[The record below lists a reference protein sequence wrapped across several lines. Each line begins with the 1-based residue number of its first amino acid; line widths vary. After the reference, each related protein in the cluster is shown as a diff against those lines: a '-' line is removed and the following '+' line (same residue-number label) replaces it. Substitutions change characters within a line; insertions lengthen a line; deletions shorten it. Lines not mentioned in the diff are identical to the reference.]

1 MHIAIKE
8 TKVTI
13 TGPQGISQAFSVPEI
28 IVEVRGKEAL
38 KGFH

>member
-1 MHIAIKE
+1 MQIAIKE

-13 TGPQGISQAFSVPEI
+13 TGSQGISQAFSIPEI
-28 IVEVRGKEAL
+28 VIEVWGEETL

>member
-1 MHIAIKE
+1 MQIAIKE

-13 TGPQGISQAFSVPEI
+13 TGPQGISQAFSIPEI
-28 IVEVRGKEAL
+28 VIEVWGEETL